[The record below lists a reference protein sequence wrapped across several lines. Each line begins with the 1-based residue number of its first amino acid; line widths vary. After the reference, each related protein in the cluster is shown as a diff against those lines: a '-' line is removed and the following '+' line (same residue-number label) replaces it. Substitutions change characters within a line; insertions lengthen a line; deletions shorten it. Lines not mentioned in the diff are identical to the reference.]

1 MQNSNSKAVYQSSFV
16 NYVLKVQN
24 QHEKPLKPQQI
35 RFLRYPFIT
44 SVFWAKK
51 KRKPLKKANIDLYYN
66 TIFKQLSIN
75 F

>member
-1 MQNSNSKAVYQSSFV
+1 MQNSNVYQNSFV
-16 NYVLKVQN
+16 TYVLKVQN
-24 QHEKPLKPQQI
+24 QHKKPLKPQQI

-51 KRKPLKKANIDLYYN
+51 QHKKVKKANMELYYN
-66 TIFKQLSIN
+66 TVFKQLSIN